1 MSISDRIYLILAD
14 GTANYDKLKAL
25 TGEPTSSIKPMSP
38 AAEFNEGINLD
49 DVATPFDQRLA
60 IYGDVPMSTFEIL
73 A

>member
-14 GTANYDKLKAL
+14 GTPQYDELRNL
-25 TGEPTSSIKPMSP
+25 VGEPTSSIKSMSP
-38 AAEFNEGINLD
+38 STEFNEGIDLD

-60 IYGDVPMSTFEIL
+60 VFGDVPMSTFEVL

>member
-14 GTANYDKLKAL
+14 GTADYDKLKAL

-38 AAEFNEGINLD
+38 STEFNEGIDLD
-49 DVATPFDQRLA
+49 DVATSFDQRLA
-60 IYGDVPMSTFEIL
+60 LFGDVPMSTFEVL